1 MMSLNIRNFPEG
13 LFILISGAILSLKF
27 RSIALIV
34 LHICILAFWY
44 LRDVKRYFAR
54 NNQVYLSP
62 VDGIVT
68 DINQSCFLDGYK
80 GIEWQKISVQTRF
93 FDSHMLY
100 APISGEVIDSNLSR
114 DVNKVDIFQ
123 FLKEKVGIKTD
134 RSFKV
139 SVSWNNVFRIS
150 IVDIKNNN
158 ICIIEHSLNHFKG
171 LSIIESNL
179 VEQGGKIGIGHF
191 GALNVVTDI
200 YIPRANSKISVM
212 VGQTMVG
219 SETALGCFHQ
229 TPIIESEPNWKPKTI
244 VSEEKSQ
251 LDVGLMTSSGDL

>member
-1 MMSLNIRNFPEG
+1 MFLNMRNWPEAF
-13 LFILISGAILSLKF
+13 FILILGAMLSLKF

-34 LHICILAFWY
+34 LHVCILTLWY

-68 DINQSCFLDGYK
+68 DINQNCLLDGYK
-80 GIEWQKISVQTRF
+80 GIEWHKISIQTRF
-93 FDSHMLY
+93 FDSHILY

-139 SVSWNNVFRIS
+139 SISWNNVFRIS
-150 IVDIKNNN
+150 IVDLKNNN
-158 ICIIEHSLNHFKG
+158 ICILEHSLNHFKG
-171 LSIIESNL
+171 LSIIESTS
-179 VEQGGKIGIGHF
+179 VEQGGKMGVGHL
-191 GALNVVTDI
+191 GALNVITDI
-200 YIPRANSKISVM
+200 YMPRANSKISIM
-212 VGQTMVG
+212 VGQTVVG

-229 TPIIESEPNWKPKTI
+229 TPSIENDISWKPKTI
-244 VSEEKSQ
+244 VSEEKKQ
-251 LDVGLMTSSGDL
+251 LDVGLMTPSDDL